1 MIKLILLA
9 GTLTVLLTG
18 CASEKPKP
26 VSERGW
32 IGGEYV
38 LAKPSSFL
46 LVLDGARGTVG
57 SYPRSLLPVQKAA
70 ILITKLSTN
79 APAARAGLRPGDL
92 ILELNHQPMT
102 RWADF
107 RRTIDQ
113 SQPGTNLAIRAYRD
127 GKNLDFT
134 IPVGREKFRA
144 GGCFTIAFPTV
155 VHPWKLWPDTGLS
168 LVFLGYD
175 VNPGVRHDLGD
186 SKQTYDDEWT
196 AYLGLFEVTK
206 GERVVA
212 QE

>member
-1 MIKLILLA
+1 MKKLILLA
-9 GTLTVLLTG
+9 GALVALLTG
-18 CASEKPKP
+18 CASEKTKP

-32 IGGEYV
+32 IGGEYA

-46 LVLDGARGTVG
+46 LTLDGARGTVG
-57 SYPRSLLPVQKAA
+57 SYPRSLVPVQKAA

-79 APAARAGLRPGDL
+79 APAARAGLRQGDL
-92 ILELNHQPMT
+92 ILELNHQSMT
-102 RWADF
+102 RWSDF
-107 RRTIDQ
+107 RRIIDQ
-113 SQPGTNLAIRAYRD
+113 SQPGTSLAIKAYRD

-144 GGCFTIAFPTV
+144 GGCFTIAFPSV

-175 VNPGVRHDLGD
+175 VNPGVRYELGGD
-186 SKQTYDDEWT
+186 KQIYDDEWT
-196 AYLGLFEVTK
+196 AYLGLFELTK
-206 GERVVA
+206 GERVIT